1 MIKFETDDIVAISKV
16 IAETMTGS
24 EITTMFNSLGFKNFD
39 VNRAYTSTKWV
50 RIQESVINHININRT
65 THPLFATIEYA
76 SKPQKWVNIPDK
88 WSDFKRSLNTIL
100 IFHEIELL
108 DNGKVSTTI
117 APKTLDEATKR
128 LNNLTEKLE
137 ILSVH
142 QNVFKFAQ
150 KELLQDN
157 FFHAI
162 LESSKG
168 VMDRLRQISELNE
181 DGNALIDKSFS
192 VKHPIVL
199 IKGNLL
205 TNHSDR
211 SAYLGLANLMRAIV
225 SMYRNPKAHDPKLYK
240 EDSLEDAIDAFI
252 LMSVVHR
259 QLDNLVNIR
268 DVKTEDFRKTD

>member
-1 MIKFETDDIVAISKV
+1 MIKFETDDIEAISKV

-39 VNRAYTSTKWV
+39 VDRGYTSTKWR

-65 THPLFATIEYA
+65 FHPLFATIEYA
-76 SKPQKWVNIPDK
+76 SKPQKWVNSPDK
-88 WSDFKRSLNTIL
+88 WSDFKRSLNSTL

-108 DNGKVSTTI
+108 DDGKISTTI

-128 LNNLTEKLE
+128 LNNLTEKLGT
-137 ILSVH
+137 LSVH

-150 KELLQDN
+150 KELLQEN

-168 VMDRLRQISELNE
+168 VMDRLRQISELSE

-192 VKHPIVL
+192 VKQPLVL
-199 IKGNLL
+199 IKGNFL
-205 TNHSDR
+205 TSSSDR
-211 SAYLGLANLMRAIV
+211 STYLGLANLIRAIV
-225 SMYRNPKAHDPKLYK
+225 SMYRNPKAHEPKLYN

-252 LMSVVHR
+252 LMSVAHR
-259 QLDNLVNIR
+259 QLDKLVNIR
-268 DVKTEDFRKTD
+268 DVKTGDFRKLD